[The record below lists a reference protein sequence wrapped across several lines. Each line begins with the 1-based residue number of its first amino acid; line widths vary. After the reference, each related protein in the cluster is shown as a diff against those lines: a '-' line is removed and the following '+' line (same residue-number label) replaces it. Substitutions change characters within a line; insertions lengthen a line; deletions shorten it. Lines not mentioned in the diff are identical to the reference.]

1 MSQKS
6 SKFVFVKETQ
16 LKNFVKNITP
26 HVFYH
31 LKIYPYKKNIKE
43 LCFLRA
49 GRGV

>member
-1 MSQKS
+1 MILPIDDAKLNMSQKS

-31 LKIYPYKKNIKE
+31 LKIYIHIK
-43 LCFLRA
+43 RI
-49 GRGV
+49 